1 MQNTKQTETSVN
13 KRKKWNLNTTN
24 FRFCSR
30 SVNAFIDTNQQ
41 QWCVFACVVNNNN
54 NNDRFVLMSISND
67 TQTLKTYMS
76 KTKFYFHIV
85 DVLHRIVLLM
95 LLSLSRLRCL
105 LSFSFPLYLCFM
117 RLFYFGLCVVF
128 VIVTYRS
135 TDNYAVIEGITSIPV
150 NSCAIR
156 TPTMNKNTCKFQSS
170 RFCLPSLY
178 VNQFGIWHMNHT

>member
-1 MQNTKQTETSVN
+1 MLLLTQ
-13 KRKKWNLNTTN
+13 
-24 FRFCSR
+24 
-30 SVNAFIDTNQQ
+30 I
-41 QWCVFACVVNNNN
+41 N
-54 NNDRFVLMSISND
+54 NNDVCLRVWWTTTTTTIGSCWCPFQMTLKHWKRTCQKLNSIS
-67 TQTLKTYMS
+67 T
-76 KTKFYFHIV
+76 
-85 DVLHRIVLLM
+85 LLM
-95 LLSLSRLRCL
+95 YCIVSCCWCFSLSRLRCL